1 MYREELRVVEYTITK
16 KVEKKKSKKKET
28 KKFKKL
34 GLFHLWGREEDKKGK
49 ETFFA
54 LIEDLVSG
62 EILEVKSKGL
72 RFLSDEEITAITD
85 EEGNVTK
92 TIETEVEESEESEE
106 ISEETQD

>member
-1 MYREELRVVEYTITK
+1 MYREELRVVEFTITK

-54 LIEDLVSG
+54 LVEDLESG
-62 EILEVKSKGL
+62 EIIEVKAKGL
-72 RFLSDEEITAITD
+72 RFLSDDEISSITD
-85 EEGNVTK
+85 EDGNVIK
-92 TIETEVEESEESEE
+92 EIETESAETEETEE
-106 ISEETQD
+106 ISEETED

>member
-34 GLFHLWGREEDKKGK
+34 ALFHLWGREEDKKGK

-54 LIEDLVSG
+54 LIEDLENG

-72 RFLSDEEITAITD
+72 RFLSDDEISAITD